1 MLIIFYSVFKSKFNI
16 YKRAKIMMHIK
27 KNQACL
33 AFEAYIFFFSIRIE
47 LRDIHFYFLKHATSD
62 LLGGMT

>member
-33 AFEAYIFFFSIRIE
+33 AFEAYFFFLALE
-47 LRDIHFYFLKHATSD
+47 LNDVPSTFIF
-62 LLGGMT
+62 